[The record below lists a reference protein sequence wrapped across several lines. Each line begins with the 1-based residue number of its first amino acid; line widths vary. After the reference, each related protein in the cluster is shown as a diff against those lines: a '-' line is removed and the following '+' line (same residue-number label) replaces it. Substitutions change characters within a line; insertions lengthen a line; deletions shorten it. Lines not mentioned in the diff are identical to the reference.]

1 MQQIKNLWLFNDKKL
16 RILHTLY
23 KCQND
28 VCGCDLIDKLDI
40 PKNLLSYHMKML
52 RENKII
58 EEVKCGVR
66 KNYSI
71 CKDKQSFVKNVLQTV
86 ELI

>member
-1 MQQIKNLWLFNDKKL
+1 MKPIKNLWLFNENKL
-16 RILHTLY
+16 RILAALY
-23 KCQND
+23 FCQDN
-28 VCGCDLIDKLDI
+28 VCGCDLIEKLNI
-40 PKNLLSYHMKML
+40 PKNLLSYHIKIL
-52 RENKII
+52 REEKII

-71 CKDKQSFVKNVLQTV
+71 CRDKQQFIKHVLQTV